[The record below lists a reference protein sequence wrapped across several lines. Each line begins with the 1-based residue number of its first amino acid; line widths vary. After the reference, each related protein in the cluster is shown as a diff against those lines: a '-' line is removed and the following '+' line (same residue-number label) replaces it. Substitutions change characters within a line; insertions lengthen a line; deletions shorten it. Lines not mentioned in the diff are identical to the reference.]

1 MRKAL
6 LPPDSM
12 RQPGR
17 PRVLDS
23 RWRRGTSR
31 RSRGLSAR
39 SLGTY
44 LCSSRIGPRHA
55 HRHRLD
61 HPRCNRRW
69 PRDAASHAALA
80 KSGDPRCSNSWQ
92 ACTARSRYRW
102 VRRGSLPAFARK
114 SRGLSHV
121 ARPRRARE
129 KRRPT
134 QRHGRK
140 RPPACAGE
148 DRTLEVMLA
157 RRSSL
162 QKSTDSVLAKTGERP
177 PFHPIWKRSPTV
189 A

>member
-12 RQPGR
+12 RNPGDPGCSIHDGEGEPLGALAAC
-17 PRVLDS
+17 PRGRS
-23 RWRRGTSR
+23 GRTFAPRGSAHGTHIVIVSTILGATDGGLATPLRTR
-31 RSRGLSAR
+31 RSRRAV
-39 SLGTY
+39 
-44 LCSSRIGPRHA
+44 
-55 HRHRLD
+55 
-61 HPRCNRRW
+61 N
-69 PRDAASHAALA
+69 
-80 KSGDPRCSNSWQ
+80 PRCSNSWQ

-162 QKSTDSVLAKTGERP
+162 QKSTDSVLAKTGERA